1 MPNATFT
8 ADFNQFVDET
18 KKANTALAVFQ
29 DQSVQA
35 STAVTKLQTTAI
47 TTAPEF
53 TRLHGSLQQ
62 FDSLLATM
70 GVHIGPEIR
79 GLAELSAA
87 AGKSASDIGL
97 IATAGLAIGAGIGGW
112 KIGRLVAD
120 FFDLDK
126 AVSQAWTTILGF
138 GDVEKETAGA
148 NADILALATI
158 RAGHAVTDMAE
169 AIKVNK
175 TWMDEWNL
183 SHHKTTDAVGDSA
196 KAVAD
201 WRSQIDRVKSEGNFE
216 ALTADLNSQNFS
228 LEALSKKY
236 GVHIEALQFLSR
248 ETKNADDAIKAIDET
263 ILKRWRDEA
272 DGAKIM
278 EDVEIKLH
286 KGFLDRAKAEADAIA
301 QKTASQNKSVMDGLT
316 QIQQAQAALADDTAK
331 QTLTSTDYQIKKIW
345 EVVAEDERAFKG
357 MEAQREAFNQAT
369 EALAQRHTDIL
380 IEQARKLEAE
390 LLTVVVGHAPDVPNA
405 GAGRVS
411 GNLAGTVVPADILA
425 AVAGMSST
433 SASLEVARM
442 MRLRGL
448 SFQEGGRVPQTG
460 LIYAHK
466 GEYVEPVGGG
476 RGVTNIINVTI
487 TQPLGTPDAIAR
499 AISESTVQRLMNRG
513 VRFPTGV

>member
-29 DQSVQA
+29 DQSAQA
-35 STAVTKLQTTAI
+35 STGVTKLQSAAI

-79 GLAELSAA
+79 GLAELSSA

-97 IATAGLAIGAGIGGW
+97 IATAGLALGAGIGGW

-148 NADILALATI
+148 NADILSLATI

-201 WRSQIDRVKSEGNFE
+201 WRGQIDRVKSEGNFE
-216 ALTADLNSQNFS
+216 QLTADLNSQNFS

-236 GVHIEALQFLSR
+236 GVHIEALQFLTR
-248 ETKNADDAIKAIDET
+248 ATKNADDAIKAIDET

-272 DGAKIM
+272 EGAKIM

-286 KGFLDRAKAEADAIA
+286 KGFLDRAKAETDAARTRAAEINSVTVEGALAIRKVQEDAADAIA
-301 QKTASQNKSVMDGLT
+301 KT
-316 QIQQAQAALADDTAK
+316 
-331 QTLTSTDYQIKKIW
+331 TLSSTDYQVKEIW
-345 EVVAEDERAFKG
+345 RVVTEQERAFKG
-357 MEAQREAFNQAT
+357 SLEQRAVYNKTVEDMAQKTAD
-369 EALAQRHTDIL
+369 ALIAK
-380 IEQARKLEAE
+380 E
-390 LLTVVVGHAPDVPNA
+390 LTVVVGHGPTAPNA

-442 MRLRGL
+442 MKLRGL

-466 GEYVEPVGGG
+466 GEYVEPVGGS
-476 RGVTNIINVTI
+476 RGMTIQQYIYI
-487 TQPLGTPDAIAR
+487 TQPLATEDAIAR
-499 AISESTVQRLMNRG
+499 AVGDSTVQRLKNIG
-513 VRFPTGV
+513 KRFPTGA